1 MVAMTM
7 ILWIDASNESHR
19 DFYKSENEGEAVLGQ
34 LREMSIPASLWRI
47 A

>member
-1 MVAMTM
+1 MVMVM
-7 ILWIDASNESHR
+7 WIDARNESHR
-19 DFYKSENEGEAVLGQ
+19 DFFANEDEAEVMLGQ